1 MASKIN
7 IGAAI
12 ALDGESEYKQALKN
26 IASEQKLLTSEMKLA
41 SSQYSENANSLDALQ
56 AKNTILTK
64 QIDAQTDKVK
74 L

>member
-1 MASKIN
+1 
-7 IGAAI
+7 
-12 ALDGESEYKQALKN
+12 
-26 IASEQKLLTSEMKLA
+26 MKLA

-74 L
+74 IYSKAVEDSIEKQQKNS